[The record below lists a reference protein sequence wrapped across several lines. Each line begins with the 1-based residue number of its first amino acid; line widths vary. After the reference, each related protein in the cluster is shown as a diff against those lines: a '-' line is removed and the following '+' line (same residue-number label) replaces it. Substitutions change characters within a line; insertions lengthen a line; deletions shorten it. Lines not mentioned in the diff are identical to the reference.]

1 MKKLLVVSIAIFSIY
16 CFFVNSDV
24 NKGMRHEF
32 SDLKEDVSEEINK
45 SLTEDNSVGS
55 GGDVPTKEFSPEAKE
70 YFKKVAYGNEF
81 NSGNTSLKKWSQDV
95 KIYVFGDKRDYLMS
109 ELKDI
114 VSELNGLISTI
125 NITIVSNES
134 DANLIV
140 LFGSAQEYNEF
151 ESNSVGYT
159 DQNQGLF
166 IVYGREELTHAT
178 MYVDIERTSTN
189 DGQKHLLR
197 EELTQSLGLCND
209 SYDYPESIFYQG
221 WTETTEYAE
230 IDKELIQMLYN

>member
-32 SDLKEDVSEEINK
+32 SELKDEVSEEINK
-45 SLTEDNSVGS
+45 SVTEDNSVGS
-55 GGDVPTKEFSPEAKE
+55 GGGQTKEFSPEAKE
-70 YFKKVAYGNEF
+70 YFNKVAYGSEF
-81 NSGNTSLKKWSQDV
+81 DGGNSSLKKWNQDIN
-95 KIYVFGDKRDYLMS
+95 IYVVGDKRDYLMS
-109 ELKDI
+109 ELNDI

-125 NITIVSNES
+125 NINIVDNES
-134 DANLIV
+134 DANFFI
-140 LFGSAQEYNEF
+140 LFGSQQDYNNYDS
-151 ESNSVGYT
+151 ESIGYT
-159 DQNQGLF
+159 EHNQGLF
-166 IVYGREELTHAT
+166 IAYGGENLTKAT
-178 MYVDIERTSTN
+178 MYVDIERTSTI
-189 DGQKHLLR
+189 DGKKHLLR

-221 WTETTEYAE
+221 WTETTEYAD

>member
-45 SLTEDNSVGS
+45 SLTDDNSVGS

-81 NSGNTSLKKWSQDV
+81 NSGNTSLKKWNQDV

-178 MYVDIERTSTN
+178 MYVDIERPSTN
-189 DGQKHLLR
+189 DGQKHLLS

>member
-1 MKKLLVVSIAIFSIY
+1 MKKFLVVSIAIFSIY

-81 NSGNTSLKKWSQDV
+81 NSGNTSLKKWNQDV
-95 KIYVFGDKRDYLMS
+95 KIYVVGDKRDYLMS

-221 WTETTEYAE
+221 WTETTEYTE
-230 IDKELIQMLYN
+230 LDKELIQMLYN

>member
-1 MKKLLVVSIAIFSIY
+1 MKKLLVVSITIFSIY

-32 SDLKEDVSEEINK
+32 SDLKEEVSEEINK

-55 GGDVPTKEFSPEAKE
+55 GGDDPTKEFSSEAKE
-70 YFKKVAYGNEF
+70 YFNKVAYGNEF
-81 NSGNTSLKKWSQDV
+81 NSGNTSLKKWNQDV
-95 KIYVFGDKRDYLMS
+95 KIYVVGDKRDYLMS

-178 MYVDIERTSTN
+178 MYVDVERTSTN

-221 WTETTEYAE
+221 WTETTEYTE

>member
-81 NSGNTSLKKWSQDV
+81 NSGNTSLKKWNQDV

-166 IVYGREELTHAT
+166 LVYGREELTHAT

>member
-1 MKKLLVVSIAIFSIY
+1 MKKFLVVSIAIFSVY

-32 SDLKEDVSEEINK
+32 SDLKEEVSKEINK
-45 SLTEDNSVGS
+45 PVNDNTSVGS
-55 GGDVPTKEFSPEAKE
+55 GGDAITKEFSTEAKE

-81 NSGNTSLKKWSQDV
+81 NGGSSSLKKWDQDIN
-95 KIYVFGDKRDYLMS
+95 IYVVGNKRDYLMS
-109 ELKDI
+109 ELNDI
-114 VSELNGLISTI
+114 VIELNGLISTI
-125 NITIVSNES
+125 NINIVDNES
-134 DANLIV
+134 DANFFII
-140 LFGSAQEYNEF
+140 FGSQQDYNNYDE
-151 ESNSVGYT
+151 ESIGYT
-159 DQNQGLF
+159 EHNQGLF
-166 IVYGREELTHAT
+166 IAYGGENLTKAT

-221 WTETTEYAE
+221 WTETTEYTE

>member
-1 MKKLLVVSIAIFSIY
+1 MKKVLIVSIAIFSIY

-24 NKGMRHEF
+24 NKGMKHEF
-32 SDLKEDVSEEINK
+32 SYLKEEVSEEINK
-45 SLTEDNSVGS
+45 SITEDNSVGS

-70 YFKKVAYGNEF
+70 YFKKVAYGHEF
-81 NSGNTSLKKWSQDV
+81 NRGNTSLKKWTQDV
-95 KIYVFGDKRDYLMS
+95 KIYIVGDKRDYLMS
-109 ELKDI
+109 ELGDI

-125 NITIVSNES
+125 NITIVDNES
-134 DANLIV
+134 DANFFI
-140 LFGSAQEYNEF
+140 LFGSAQDYNDYDS
-151 ESNSVGYT
+151 ESIGYT
-159 DQNQGLF
+159 DHNQGLF
-166 IVYGREELTHAT
+166 IAYGGENLTKAT

>member
-55 GGDVPTKEFSPEAKE
+55 GGDVPTKEFSPEANE

-81 NSGNTSLKKWSQDV
+81 NSGNTSLKKWNQDV

>member
-1 MKKLLVVSIAIFSIY
+1 
-16 CFFVNSDV
+16 
-24 NKGMRHEF
+24 
-32 SDLKEDVSEEINK
+32 
-45 SLTEDNSVGS
+45 
-55 GGDVPTKEFSPEAKE
+55 
-70 YFKKVAYGNEF
+70 
-81 NSGNTSLKKWSQDV
+81 
-95 KIYVFGDKRDYLMS
+95 
-109 ELKDI
+109 
-114 VSELNGLISTI
+114 LNGLISTI
-125 NITIVSNES
+125 NITIVSNKS

-166 IVYGREELTHAT
+166 IVYGREELTYAT

>member
-32 SDLKEDVSEEINK
+32 SELKDEVSEEINK
-45 SLTEDNSVGS
+45 SVTEDNSVGS
-55 GGDVPTKEFSPEAKE
+55 GGGQTKEFSPEAKE

-81 NSGNTSLKKWSQDV
+81 NSGNTSLKKWNQDV

-209 SYDYPESIFYQG
+209 SYDYPESIFFQG
-221 WTETTEYAE
+221 WTETTEYTE